1 MIVDICTYFKHHPRY
16 NKLVGDDYL
25 FVEYKCPI
33 NAEEFELWTESHLI
47 TYVINGRKDWITDT
61 QIHKIGAG
69 DSLFI
74 RKGAYLTKQV
84 PSRIQ

>member
-1 MIVDICTYFKHHPRY
+1 MIVDIYTYFKQHPRY

-33 NAEEFELWTESHLI
+33 NVEEFELWTESHLI
-47 TYVINGRKDWITDT
+47 TYVINGRKDWITDSAT
-61 QIHKIGAG
+61 YKLHAG

-74 RKGAYLTKQV
+74 RKGVYVTKAV
-84 PSRIQ
+84 S